1 MNTIIIGMIIIST
14 VISTVVNFAKPAYE
28 QFTWKRAVTVNI
40 GLSFLLGIASA
51 FAVIPYTG
59 LQIWVWASILVWLA
73 LGTGS
78 TVFYDI
84 WKLIQNLGSTK
95 KDNVVEKVEE
105 KTPTIWCDLSPEE
118 EESNKTWESLS
129 DNEEIHDWSN
139 TNRD

>member
-28 QFTWKRAVTVNI
+28 QFAWKRAVTVNI

-51 FAVIPYTG
+51 FAVAPYSG
-59 LQIWVWASILVWLA
+59 IELSVWASILVWLA

-105 KTPTIWCDLSPEE
+105 KTPTICSDLSPEE

-129 DNEEIHDWSN
+129 DKKKINDWSN
-139 TNRD
+139 ANRD